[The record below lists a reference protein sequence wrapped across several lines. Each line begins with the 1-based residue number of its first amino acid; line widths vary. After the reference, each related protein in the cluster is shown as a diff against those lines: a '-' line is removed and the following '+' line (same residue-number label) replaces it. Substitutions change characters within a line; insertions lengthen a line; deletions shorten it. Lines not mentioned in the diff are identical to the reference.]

1 MNTGVNNTTYT
12 HAHQYDFQVR
22 CTVTDA
28 TGYAVTSGNY
38 YVNVGNGL
46 GKKQLKQENLTAL
59 PSHYALEEA
68 YPNPFN
74 PSTTLEL
81 ALPKAAHVR
90 MAIFDL
96 VGREVSRLANGVYEA
111 GYHNFRWNAQGLAS
125 GVYFVRVEV
134 TDGPGKIL
142 LQTTHKLLLTK

>member
-1 MNTGVNNTTYT
+1 MTTASYV

-46 GKKQLKQENLTAL
+46 GKKQMKQENLTAL
-59 PSHYALEEA
+59 PTHFALEEA

-81 ALPKAAHVR
+81 ALPTSAHVR
-90 MAIFDL
+90 MAIFDV
-96 VGREVSRLANGVYEA
+96 VGREVTRLANGAFEV
-111 GYHNFRWNAQGLAS
+111 GYHTFRWNAHGVAS
-125 GVYFVRVEV
+125 GVYFVRMEV
-134 TDGPGKIL
+134 TDGPGRVL
-142 LQTTHKLLLTK
+142 LQTTHKMLLTK